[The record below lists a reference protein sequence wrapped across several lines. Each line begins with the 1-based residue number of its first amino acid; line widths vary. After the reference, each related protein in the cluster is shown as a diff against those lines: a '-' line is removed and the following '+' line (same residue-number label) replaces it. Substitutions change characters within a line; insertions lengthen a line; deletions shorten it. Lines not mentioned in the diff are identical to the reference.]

1 MSLTAISLFTG
12 AMGLDLGF
20 EKKGFEIRAAVDNHP
35 AVFDTI
41 RANRP
46 LIPII
51 NEDIRQV
58 SAHAILKKAGLQ
70 KAEPTV
76 VIGGPPCQPFSTAG
90 RRLSLCDERGALV
103 FEFIRIVRQIK
114 PMFFVFENVP
124 GLRSATLKHISFYE
138 RAEKKPHEIQE
149 ESRLGKA
156 FALLLK
162 KFRRTGYRLT
172 VEILNAAD
180 YGAPQKRRRLFIM
193 GSRDGQLL
201 DIRETKR
208 GCTTLRD
215 ALKGLDDAEPE
226 FLPFPP
232 WGAYLKYV
240 PPGGDW
246 RDLPPKIQKE
256 AMGRAFFSQGG
267 RTGFFRRLHWDRPVP
282 TLVSSP
288 IRKAT
293 CLAHPDEIRP
303 LSIKEYSAIQG
314 FPKSWKFSGSTKE
327 KYQMIGNAVPLH
339 LSMVVS
345 KTIKSA
351 AVDGEVSR

>member
-1 MSLTAISLFTG
+1 MRLTAVSLFTG

-20 EKKGFEIRAAVDNHP
+20 HMNGFDICVAIDNNAAVC
-35 AVFDTI
+35 DTI

-46 LIPII
+46 LLPLIQR
-51 NEDIRQV
+51 DIREV
-58 SAHAILKKAGLQ
+58 SSHAILKKANLRKG
-70 KAEPTV
+70 ETTV

-90 RRLSLCDERGALV
+90 RRLSLSDGRGALV
-103 FEFIRIVRQIK
+103 FEFIRVVRGVN

-138 RAEKKPHEIQE
+138 RAEKKQHEIPK
-149 ESRLGKA
+149 ESRLGQA
-156 FALLLK
+156 FTVLLR
-162 KFRRTGYRLT
+162 KFRLTRYTLT
-172 VEILNAAD
+172 VEVLDAAD

-193 GSRDGQLL
+193 GARDDQLL
-201 DIRETKR
+201 EIRERKR
-208 GCTTLRD
+208 GCTTLRQ
-215 ALKGLDDAEPE
+215 ALKGLNELSPE

-232 WGAYLKYV
+232 WGKYLKYV

-246 RDLPPKIQKE
+246 RDLPPKIQEE
-256 AMGRAFFSQGG
+256 AMGRAFYSQGG

-303 LSIKEYSAIQG
+303 LSVKEYSAIQG
-314 FPKSWKFSGSTKE
+314 FPKRWKFKGSTKE

-339 LSMVVS
+339 LSSIVGR
-345 KTIKSA
+345 TIKSA
-351 AVDGEVSR
+351 AVNGEIN